1 MAEELSINMP
11 AGTKKPPFWRT
22 KRGLGILLCLA
33 AVVLA
38 GIFSWWLAHGTISSV
53 AARLDTMIYVVEPEF
68 TTHIKNIYVSEGEAV
83 QSGQPLASID
93 TSMLEPHM
101 ANAPQGTFQQN
112 MQGVDNRLYAASIAE
127 KRLAAR
133 VAEARY
139 EEERLKQN
147 YQDMVTEHVRAQ
159 LALRSL
165 DRRNSAAWQQASAA
179 EEAARVRMDGANAE
193 FEQASRGR
201 AAIDVELK
209 KIRAQLSQY
218 RNRPQNQSA
227 PNQAASTPQQPAPPA
242 ELYAPVTGK
251 VMRINVAAG
260 QMAQKGQPVFII
272 MPTGHE
278 QTLQSWVEAWFP
290 MDAKEIVKP
299 GQKAL
304 VRFDNGVQLDGKVE
318 EVAEAMDPRILQD
331 GSVNMS
337 TMTTSDGVKHDGSH
351 YLPVKIVL
359 DDPAAAT
366 SIEPGAKAS
375 CQIQTRYLLGLTMF
389 N

>member
-1 MAEELSINMP
+1 MAEILSIDMP
-11 AGTKKPPFWRT
+11 TESKKPPFWRT
-22 KRGLGILLCLA
+22 KRGLGIILCLA
-33 AVVLA
+33 AVILA
-38 GIFSWWLAHGTISSV
+38 GIFSWWLAHGTVSSV
-53 AARLDTMIYVVEPEF
+53 AARMDTMIYVVEPEF
-68 TTHIKNIYVSEGEAV
+68 TTHIKNIYVSEGETV
-83 QSGQPLASID
+83 QSGQPLATLD

-101 ANAPQGTFQQN
+101 AIAPQGTIQQN
-112 MQGVDNRLYAASIAE
+112 MQAADNRLAAASIAE

-147 YQDMVTEHVRAQ
+147 YQDRVTEHVRAQ
-159 LALRSL
+159 LAMRAL
-165 DRRNSAAWQQASAA
+165 DQRSAAWQQARAA
-179 EEAARVRMDGANAE
+179 EEATRARMDGANAE

-209 KIRAQLSQY
+209 KIRAQISQY
-218 RNRPQNQSA
+218 RNKPQKQIA
-227 PNQAASTPQQPAPPA
+227 PGTTPGMPQQPAQPA

-251 VMRINVAAG
+251 VMRINAAAG

-290 MDAKEIVKP
+290 MDAKEIIKP
-299 GQKAL
+299 GQQAL
-304 VRFDNGVQLDGKVE
+304 VRFDNGVQLEGKVE

-331 GSVNMS
+331 GSVNMA

-359 DDPAAAT
+359 DDPSAAS

-375 CQIQTRYLLGLTMF
+375 CQIQTRYLLGLTLF